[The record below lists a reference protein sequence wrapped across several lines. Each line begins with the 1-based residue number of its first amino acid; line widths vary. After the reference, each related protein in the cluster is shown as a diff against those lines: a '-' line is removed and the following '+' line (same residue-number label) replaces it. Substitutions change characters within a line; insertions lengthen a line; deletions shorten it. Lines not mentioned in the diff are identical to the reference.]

1 VGTVSGLGRFDGVN
15 WTNYYTYNSG
25 LPDASIDDI
34 TVNALNG
41 IKWISTDGGLAK
53 FDDIDWTVYDHTNT
67 PLTDDWIR
75 CATIQNNTIWVGTEY
90 VGMAKFDGGSGWT
103 IYNTSNS
110 DIPSNT
116 VRSIAV
122 DYNTGHIWVGTY
134 YGGVADFDGTNWIVY
149 NKNNSGLPNN
159 SVRGISI
166 DNNGVKWFAT
176 GGGLVRFDGINWT
189 VYNTSNSGIPD
200 NVLNCVWAVDADVW
214 VGTDGEG
221 AAVLVDGVVGLQDGK
236 TLVHSVY
243 PNPFTDQVKF
253 EFTASQD
260 QLTLLRLFDM
270 TGREVFRKS
279 YSFKANVP
287 SQITIDGKNLSRGVY
302 SYFLLSGNASATG
315 KIIRE

>member
-1 VGTVSGLGRFDGVN
+1 
-15 WTNYYTYNSG
+15 
-25 LPDASIDDI
+25 
-34 TVNALNG
+34 
-41 IKWISTDGGLAK
+41 
-53 FDDIDWTVYDHTNT
+53 
-67 PLTDDWIR
+67 
-75 CATIQNNTIWVGTEY
+75 
-90 VGMAKFDGGSGWT
+90 
-103 IYNTSNS
+103 
-110 DIPSNT
+110 
-116 VRSIAV
+116 
-122 DYNTGHIWVGTY
+122 
-134 YGGVADFDGTNWIVY
+134 
-149 NKNNSGLPNN
+149 
-159 SVRGISI
+159 
-166 DNNGVKWFAT
+166 
-176 GGGLVRFDGINWT
+176 
-189 VYNTSNSGIPD
+189 
-200 NVLNCVWAVDADVW
+200 VDADVW